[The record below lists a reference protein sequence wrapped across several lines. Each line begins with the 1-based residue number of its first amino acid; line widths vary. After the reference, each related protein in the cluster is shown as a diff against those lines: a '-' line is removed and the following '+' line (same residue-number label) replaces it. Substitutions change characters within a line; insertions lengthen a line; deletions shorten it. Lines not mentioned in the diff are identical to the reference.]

1 MSHEDDDFEPVP
13 GLPET
18 LPPGEQMLWQGS
30 PQWWSLALRAFRL
43 REVGVYFGLLMAW
56 RLVSSLMGGSGA
68 LAAIEYAADLVPLAL
83 AAGAILTGIAYLSAR
98 TTMYTITSQ
107 RIVMRYGMAVPLV
120 LNIPFSR
127 IESAALGVHGEGGGS
142 VPFKLRAGERIGY
155 MVLWPHARP
164 GYYSNPQPMLRCL
177 PDAEKA
183 AAVLGRALEAFNG
196 APASA
201 RQDVRPQRA
210 PDGALAGGGSL
221 GFARS
226 AS

>member
-1 MSHEDDDFEPVP
+1 VSHHDDDFEPVP

-43 REVGVYFGLLMAW
+43 REVGVYFGVLMAW
-56 RLVSSLMGGSGA
+56 RLVSSLMGGASV
-68 LAAIEYAADLVPLAL
+68 LAAVEYAADLIPLAL
-83 AAGAILTGIAYLSAR
+83 AAAAILVGIAYLSAR
-98 TTMYTITSQ
+98 TTIYTITSQ

-120 LNIPFSR
+120 LNIPFSK
-127 IESAALGVHGEGGGS
+127 IESAALGLHSEGGGS
-142 VPFKLRAGERIGY
+142 VPMKLHKGERIGY
-155 MVLWPHARP
+155 LVLWPHARP
-164 GYYSNPQPMLRCL
+164 GRYSNPEPMLRCL

-201 RQDVRPQRA
+201 RPDVRPQRA
-210 PDGALAGGGSL
+210 PEPSLAGGGSL